1 MKKKRILVIISTV
14 FTFALTL
21 LNLTIYYGLNWIQ
34 KNVGIVSIDEIIFH
48 LRVPLKGTG
57 QNIIDDILLTCVLPI
72 TIIFIVLLVIFFL
85 KPINSIVI
93 KFKLFKKHIR
103 ISVKRIIRCVLLI
116 ANIILLIVQWN
127 NFNNKFKLTEY
138 MQNTKKDSD
147 FIEEKYVDPKDV
159 SIKFPN
165 KKRNLIYIYLESM
178 ESTYTDL
185 ENGGIQEISLI
196 SELTDLAKENIN
208 FSNTEQLGGAYQV
221 FGASWT
227 IAGMVSQT
235 SGIPLK
241 IPIEQNSYTG
251 YGSFLPGVYNLGDI
265 LLENG
270 YKNVLMIGSDGKF
283 AGRDTFFETHGN
295 YEIKDYYKAVEEGII
310 DKDYYVFWGME
321 DSYLFEWAK
330 LELEKLSNEEEPF
343 NLTLLTVNTHFPD
356 GYLEKSC
363 EKVINNNQ
371 YANVIYCSSKQVSD
385 FINWIKEQD
394 FYKDTTIIIS
404 GDHLTMADNSILYKD
419 KYDRTIF
426 NTFINSAVKTNNNLN
441 RKFSNFDMFPTTLA
455 ALGVQIENN
464 KLGLGVNL
472 FSNEQTLLEIDEL
485 SVVND
490 ELSRKSKF
498 YDNKF
503 LYGSKE

>member
-1 MKKKRILVIISTV
+1 MKKKRIIVIISTV

-21 LNLTIYYGLNWIQ
+21 LNLTAYFGLNWIK

-72 TIIFIVLLVIFFL
+72 SIIFIVLLVIFFL

-93 KFKLFKKHIR
+93 RFKLFKKNIK
-103 ISVKRIIRCVLLI
+103 ISVKRLLRCILLI
-116 ANIILLIVQWN
+116 GNIILLFVQWN

-138 MQNTKKDSD
+138 IQNTKKDSD
-147 FIEEKYVDPKDV
+147 FIEEKYVDPKEV
-159 SIKFPN
+159 NIKFPK

-185 ENGGIQEISLI
+185 ENGGIQENSLI
-196 SELTDLAKENIN
+196 PELTNLSLENLN

-221 FGASWT
+221 FGSSWT
-227 IAGMVSQT
+227 IAAMVSQT

-251 YGSFLPGVYNLGDI
+251 YDSFLPGVYNLGDI

-270 YKNVLMIGSDGKF
+270 YKNVLMIGSDAKF
-283 AGRDTFFETHGN
+283 AGRDTYFETHGN
-295 YEIKDYYKAVEEGII
+295 YEIKDYYTAVEEEII
-310 DKDYYVFWGME
+310 DKDHYEFWGME

-330 LELEKLSNEEEPF
+330 LELEKLSSEEEPF
-343 NLTLLTVNTHFPD
+343 NLTILTVNTHFPD
-356 GYLEKSC
+356 GYLEKTC
-363 EKVINNNQ
+363 EKLVENNQ
-371 YANVIYCSSKQVSD
+371 YANVIACSSKQVND
-385 FINWIKEQD
+385 FINWVKEQD
-394 FYKDTTIIIS
+394 FYKDTTIVIT

-419 KYDRTIF
+419 GYNRTIY
-426 NTFINSAVKTNNNLN
+426 NAFINSPVKTSNNLN
-441 RKFSNFDMFPTTLA
+441 RKFCNFDMFPTTLA
-455 ALGVQIENN
+455 SLGVDIENN
-464 KLGLGVNL
+464 KLGLGTNL
-472 FSNEQTLLEIDEL
+472 FSNESTLLEINGL
-485 SVVND
+485 SEFND

-503 LYGSKE
+503 LYDLK